1 MYLDNVLGSSK
12 REIWEALK
20 ARHPEVKHR
29 EFVIALNKTI
39 KGSQTIEQTSLKL
52 YRVEQSF

>member
-12 REIWEALK
+12 KEIWEALK

-29 EFVIALNKTI
+29 EFVIAFNKTI
-39 KGSQTIEQTSLKL
+39 KGSQAI
-52 YRVEQSF
+52 R